1 MAAVVVF
8 ESIYGNSR
16 EVANAV
22 AAGLGEATFVAAVG
36 DIDEAVPSD
45 SELLVVGGPTHM
57 HGLATSMS
65 RKMAVKG
72 AEEDSDVEL
81 DPAARSERGV
91 RDWLA
96 DLGGGGAAAAF
107 DTRIDKSPA
116 LTGSAARGIAK
127 RLRRRG
133 FTVVADPESFFVD
146 DAEAPWP
153 QGSSSE
159 RGNWAPRF
167 SISSA
172 SRAYTTRLSHRC
184 DREISG
190 T

>member
-1 MAAVVVF
+1 
-8 ESIYGNSR
+8 
-16 EVANAV
+16 
-22 AAGLGEATFVAAVG
+22 
-36 DIDEAVPSD
+36 
-45 SELLVVGGPTHM
+45 
-57 HGLATSMS
+57 MS

-91 RDWLA
+91 RDLLA

-146 DAEAPWP
+146 DAEGPLAE
-153 QGSSSE
+153 GELE
-159 RGNWAPRF
+159 RAREWG
-167 SISSA
+167 A
-172 SRAYTTRLSHRC
+172 SLRSKL
-184 DREISG
+184 
-190 T
+190 